1 MVSYFSDK
9 FLGYNYSP
17 GEADKAPGVV
27 VSLTRNHRMS
37 NNSQKSTEKM
47 ARRQTI
53 GKWGEDVAA
62 QFLQDKGYEILQ
74 RNVRSAYGELDI
86 VARYGATIVF
96 VEVKTRTSTSFGLP
110 EIAVGNRKIQH
121 LLNSAQ
127 AFMQLYPGP
136 EQAWRVDVIA
146 IQGHPGGPDPHIEV
160 FENAVS

>member
-1 MVSYFSDK
+1 
-9 FLGYNYSP
+9 
-17 GEADKAPGVV
+17 
-27 VSLTRNHRMS
+27 
-37 NNSQKSTEKM
+37 M

-62 QFLQDKGYEILQ
+62 QFLLDKGYEILA
-74 RNVRSAYGELDI
+74 RNVRSVYGELDI
-86 VARYGATIVF
+86 IARCGGTVVF
-96 VEVKTRTSTSFGLP
+96 VEVKTRTSSSFGLP
-110 EIAVGNRKIQH
+110 EIAVGARKIQH

-146 IQGHPGGPDPHIEV
+146 VEGHPGGPAPHIEV